1 MVVMA
6 ASPFSHDVHVPEGV
20 RPSRASLVM
29 SAAALLV
36 PMVLVWSCR
45 TSRDTRPADLV
56 FDPTI
61 AC

>member
-1 MVVMA
+1 
-6 ASPFSHDVHVPEGV
+6 
-20 RPSRASLVM
+20 M

-36 PMVLVWSCR
+36 HVL
-45 TSRDTRPADLV
+45 SRSPCDTRPADLV